1 MGDHNTF
8 QSMAT
13 QRSGGTSRRELE
25 AVDTQVTDG
34 LVCGQQKLLSV
45 AGYGQVCPEM
55 TVDVVE

>member
-1 MGDHNTF
+1 MGDHNTL

-13 QRSGGTSRRELE
+13 QRSGGTSHRELE
-25 AVDTQVTDG
+25 AVDTRVTDG
-34 LVCGQQKLLSV
+34 LVYGQQKLLSV